1 MAAEFAL
8 VAVER
13 ASIETSAASGNRV
26 AGLVLGLL
34 RRLLFNLSAAQLGI
48 TVTSIALG
56 FVAEPALA
64 ELIEPGLDP
73 LLGGGSRTVS
83 IALALLL
90 AVVTQM
96 IFGEQLPKVI
106 AISKPE
112 GTARALAAPMR
123 LWGIAA
129 GPLVRGLNRVANRI
143 IRRFGV
149 EPAEELSSGRP
160 RGEIEYLIRSSG
172 EGGTLDRA
180 EVTLLTR
187 AIRFRQKT
195 AADVLTPRVS
205 IVAVGADNLL
215 PEVARLAQ
223 ETGHSRF
230 PVIGTDLDDVAGY
243 IHAKALF
250 TVPAAERATA
260 RVGDVASDVMVV
272 PETTNTEA
280 ILVAMRRTRHQLA
293 VVVDEH
299 GGTAGLVTME
309 DLVEEVVGD
318 IVDEH
323 DLAGELT
330 VFREAGS
337 VLLAGSLHPDEVWEA
352 CGFEMPEGEYET
364 LAGFALDQLQR
375 IPTEGEIFTFAGWR
389 LEVAEVDRQRIVAV
403 RLTAQEE
410 RAR

>member
-1 MAAEFAL
+1 M
-8 VAVER
+8 AVER

-83 IALALLL
+83 IVLALLL

-96 IFGEQLPKVI
+96 ILGEQLPKVI

-123 LWGIAA
+123 MWGIAA
-129 GPLVRGLNRVANRI
+129 GPFVRGLNGVANRI

-180 EVTLLTR
+180 EVALLTR
-187 AIRFRQKT
+187 AIRFRRKT

-205 IVAVGADNLL
+205 IVAVEAEERLS
-215 PEVARLAQ
+215 EVARLAEQ
-223 ETGHSRF
+223 TGHSRF

-250 TVPAAERATA
+250 AVPAADRPNTL
-260 RVGDVASDVMVV
+260 VGEVASDVMVV
-272 PETTNTEA
+272 PETTNVES
-280 ILVAMRRTRHQLA
+280 ILVGMRRTRHQLA

-318 IVDEH
+318 ISDEH
-323 DLAGELT
+323 DLVGELT
-330 VFREAGS
+330 VVRESGS
-337 VLLAGSLHPDEVWEA
+337 VVLSGSLHRDEVWEA
-352 CGFEMPEGEYET
+352 CGFEIPDGDYET

-375 IPTEGEIFTFAGWR
+375 IPAEGELFTFAGWR
-389 LEVAEVDRQRIVAV
+389 LEVVEVDRQRIVAV
-403 RLTAQEE
+403 RLTPLEE
-410 RAR
+410 RTR